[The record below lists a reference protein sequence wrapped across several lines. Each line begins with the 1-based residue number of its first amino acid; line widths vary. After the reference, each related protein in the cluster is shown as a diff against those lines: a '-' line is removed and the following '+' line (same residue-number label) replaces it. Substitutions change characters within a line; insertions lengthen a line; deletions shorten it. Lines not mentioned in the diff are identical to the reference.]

1 MPTLTFLRKDKW
13 RWYTSL
19 VVFSSRSNPQ
29 LVVQAIQQKKVVSM
43 SLRRVSVLAVLML
56 SLGSAVAFSNQNSL
70 LPQAIAQNTEEQ
82 RRPNRDKEQLIQ
94 NLNLT
99 PEQTQQI
106 QTIQNQYQNQIS
118 QRKQVVRQARQELLE
133 LMAGTASESQVR
145 QKYRQVET
153 LKQQVSEVRFDS
165 ILAMREVL
173 TPEQRRQ
180 FAEQMQNR
188 RGNYKNREMNRGE
201 RQG

>member
-1 MPTLTFLRKDKW
+1 
-13 RWYTSL
+13 
-19 VVFSSRSNPQ
+19 
-29 LVVQAIQQKKVVSM
+29 M

-56 SLGSAVAFSNQNSL
+56 SLGSTVAFADPNSL

-82 RRPNRDKEQLIQ
+82 RRPNRKAQLIQ
-94 NLNLT
+94 ELNLT

-106 QTIQNQYQNQIS
+106 QAIQNQYQDQIS
-118 QRKQVVRQARQELLE
+118 QRRQAVRQARQELLA
-133 LMAGTASESQVR
+133 LLAGTASESQVR

-153 LKQQVSEVRFDS
+153 LKQQVSDLRFDS
-165 ILAMREVL
+165 TLAMREVL

-180 FAEQMQNR
+180 FAERMQNR
-188 RGNYKNREMNRGE
+188 RENYKNREMNRGE

>member
-1 MPTLTFLRKDKW
+1 
-13 RWYTSL
+13 
-19 VVFSSRSNPQ
+19 
-29 LVVQAIQQKKVVSM
+29 M

-56 SLGSAVAFSNQNSL
+56 SLGSAVAFAPNSL

-82 RRPNRDKEQLIQ
+82 RRPNRHQAQLFEE
-94 NLNLT
+94 LNLT

-106 QTIQNQYQNQIS
+106 QAIQNQYQDQIS
-118 QRKQVVRQARQELLE
+118 QRRQAVRQARQELLE

-145 QKYRQVET
+145 EKYRQVET
-153 LKQQVSEVRFDS
+153 LKQQVEETRFDS
-165 ILAMREVL
+165 MLAMREVL

-180 FAEQMQNR
+180 FAERMQNR
-188 RGNYKNREMNRGE
+188 RENFKNREMNTSE